1 LEERLIW
8 RHTQCLCM
16 NELSNNSEPVFDKH
30 VSKNTSETP
39 TMYDIIL
46 VQLNSPR
53 TKRLNHESTV
63 RNWRSSLACFAS
75 TLKKFSADDLR
86 IDGMF
91 EEFLDDIERSLKKTT
106 LAVSTLD
113 NYTQVLHANL
123 LVFAE
128 VDERIRKEVKQGIR
142 NIRKKQKKTMPK
154 AQAIDDA
161 MIVQW
166 LGNLDGY
173 CNDPNSA
180 PNLFQLGRVTSKM
193 AYKNRMSMHHMLL
206 LRGYVWLTLA
216 SGARTGEIRSLRKDN
231 ITAKEMTR
239 TIYKMKVTGTEVTSN
254 LPPFI
259 QERIRPMI
267 ASIKRHAPK
276 AELLFCEH
284 ENKKGKGTI
293 DPRLLQELVKGSM
306 IASGMPP
313 TSPGGYYRLH
323 DMRKVWARWIDENGG
338 SLESVAAF
346 LGHSSTQVTFN
357 CYFHAEHKVKLAK
370 EGREIGLNHL
380 QSLLAPP
387 EDLTDRLA
395 ELRAFLEAG
404 EEIYANGSFS
414 LRHEIDRTKS
424 ARPGRWSKLVPAP
437 RLELGT
443 P

>member
-1 LEERLIW
+1 MHEC
-8 RHTQCLCM
+8 TAM

-63 RNWRSSLACFAS
+63 RNWRSSLAFFAS
-75 TLKKFSADDLR
+75 ILKKFSADDLR

-91 EEFLDDIERSLKKTT
+91 EEFLDDIERSLKETT
-106 LAVSTLD
+106 LAISTLD
-113 NYTQVLHANL
+113 TYTQVLHAKL
-123 LVFAE
+123 LMFAE
-128 VDERIRKEVKQGIR
+128 VDERIRDEVKKGIR

-154 AQAIDDA
+154 AQAINDA

-173 CNDPNSA
+173 CNNPKSA
-180 PNLFQLGRVTSKM
+180 PNLFKLGRETSKM
-193 AYKNRMSMHHMLL
+193 AYKNGMNMHHMLL
-206 LRGYVWLTLA
+206 LRGFVWLTLV
-216 SGARTGEIRSLRKDN
+216 SGARTGEIRPLTDAN
-231 ITAKEMTR
+231 IDEESMTR
-239 TIYKMKVTGTEVTSN
+239 TIFKMKVTCHEVTSN

-259 QERIRPMI
+259 QERISPMI
-267 ASIKRHAPK
+267 ASIKQHAPK
-276 AELLFCEH
+276 AELLFAEN

-306 IASGMPP
+306 IANGMPP
-313 TSPGGYYRLH
+313 TTPGGYYRLH

-338 SLESVAAF
+338 SLESTTAF
-346 LGHSSTQVTFN
+346 LGHSSTQVTYKS
-357 CYFHAEHKVKLAK
+357 YFHDEHKDRLARK
-370 EGREIGLNHL
+370 GQQIGLNHL

-395 ELRAFLEAG
+395 ELRAFLERG
-404 EEIYANGSFS
+404 EDIYADGAFS